1 VIAAAFFLCCVFVVA
16 GRAWA
21 GDSYRQL
28 RLGVHL
34 TIMKAEEIEWSAA
47 LGWATDSQRRASPY
61 LRLNMLR
68 RL

>member
-16 GRAWA
+16 ARAWA

-47 LGWATDSQRRASPY
+47 LG
-61 LRLNMLR
+61 
-68 RL
+68 